1 LAEFSFAQP
10 DRNWISFQINSN
22 LWRERERKIKK
33 EKAPLSL
40 LSSTI
45 IINKEAEN
53 FSSFCNKCE
62 E

>member
-1 LAEFSFAQP
+1 LDKFSNKFKP
-10 DRNWISFQINSN
+10 MEREK
-22 LWRERERKIKK
+22 ERERKRKK

-53 FSSFCNKCE
+53 CSSFCNKCE